1 MHLRSST
8 GIDKH
13 CLAGPLGVPLFWCPQ
28 ERCPLFSV
36 PNQRLAIR
44 RRPSPACMTLLP
56 AQTAWLVPLY
66 PLVASLLSL
75 LWSPG
80 LISRTGPRP
89 CGYLNLTLVSVAFV
103 HSAAALMALH
113 SNSAA
118 GAAALYKPLTF
129 GWTWL
134 DTAGLRVG
142 FDGLITEPALIAMT
156 VITGLH
162 VLVQIYAIG
171 YLEMDWGWPRFFG
184 SLSFFEAGLC
194 ALVLTDS
201 LFFSYVI
208 LELLTLGTYLI
219 VGTWY
224 NQPLVVKG
232 ARDAFLTKRIG
243 DLILLAGVIALL
255 PITGTWNFHGLQAW
269 AADQVNNGNPLP
281 QILPLI
287 LLALI
292 AGPMG
297 KCAQIPLHL
306 WLDEAMESPL
316 PSTVLRNS
324 VVVVGGAWVLLRLEP
339 LIELSPLVQTV
350 LVIVGGTTALVAS
363 LIALAQIDIKRALS
377 FLVSS
382 WLGLLFV
389 AVGLGGISVADHL
402 MLVYPL
408 PMALMLMVIGAIV
421 ITNVTQDLTQLG
433 GLWSKRP
440 LMGLA
445 FLTGAAGLMAL
456 PPFGGFAALSELME
470 LTAESSHPLLL
481 GVLVL
486 FTNALISAGLIRV
499 FGLIWGGRPSVFTT
513 RSPEVLWLMALPTFV
528 LMGLVL
534 HLPQLLVI
542 NGVFALSPL
551 PGWGPL
557 AVPLLISTL
566 VGGGLS
572 AVFYLRPHPLAHLPA
587 ALGGLQDWLAHD
599 MQTERFYH
607 RTVVGLVVGLAR
619 LSAWM
624 DERLVDGFSSATGS
638 VALQGARRLSF
649 TTSGRSQAYALT
661 VVLGVLLMAAWLL
674 TGF

>member
-1 MHLRSST
+1 
-8 GIDKH
+8 
-13 CLAGPLGVPLFWCPQ
+13 
-28 ERCPLFSV
+28 
-36 PNQRLAIR
+36 
-44 RRPSPACMTLLP
+44 MTLFF

-66 PLVASLLSL
+66 PLLASLLSL

-89 CGYLNLTLVSVAFV
+89 CGYLNLSLVSVAFV

-134 DTAGLRVG
+134 DTAGLKVG

-162 VLVQIYAIG
+162 VLVQIYSIG

-243 DLILLAGVIALL
+243 DLILLAGLIALL

-281 QILPLI
+281 QFLPLI

-445 FLTGAAGLMAL
+445 FLTGAAGLMGL
-456 PPFGGFAALSELME
+456 PPFGGFAALRELME
-470 LTAESSHPLLL
+470 LTAESSHPVLL
-481 GVLVL
+481 GCLVL

-513 RSPEVLWLMALPTFV
+513 RSAEVLWLMALPTFV

-534 HLPQLLVI
+534 HLPQLMVI

-572 AVFYLRPHPLAHLPA
+572 AAFYLRPHPLAHLPA

-607 RTVVGLVVGLAR
+607 RTVVWLVVALAR
-619 LSAWM
+619 LSAWS
-624 DERLVDGFSSATGS
+624 DDRLIEGFSGASGSA
-638 VALQGARRLSF
+638 ALEGARRLSF
-649 TTSGRSQAYALT
+649 TTSGRTQAYALT
-661 VVLGVLLMAAWLL
+661 LLLGVLLMAAWLL
-674 TGF
+674 ASAPSVPSELVRPFR

>member
-1 MHLRSST
+1 
-8 GIDKH
+8 
-13 CLAGPLGVPLFWCPQ
+13 
-28 ERCPLFSV
+28 
-36 PNQRLAIR
+36 
-44 RRPSPACMTLLP
+44 MTLLF

-89 CGYLNLTLVSVAFV
+89 CGYINLLMGTLAFV
-103 HSAAALMALH
+103 HSAVAMVALH
-113 SNSAA
+113 SNSNA
-118 GAAALYKPLTF
+118 GSSAIYRPLTF

-134 DTAGLRVG
+134 DTAGLRIG

-162 VLVQIYAIG
+162 VLVQIYSIA

-255 PITGTWNFHGLQAW
+255 PITGTWNFHRLQGW
-269 AADQVNNGNPLP
+269 AADMANNHIPLTP
-281 QILPLI
+281 SLTLI

-324 VVVVGGAWVLLRLEP
+324 VVVVGGIWVLLRLEP
-339 LIELSPLVQTV
+339 LISLSPLVQTV
-350 LVIVGGTTALVAS
+350 LVVVGGTSALVGS
-363 LIALAQIDIKRALS
+363 LIALAQIDVKRALS
-377 FLVSS
+377 FLVTS
-382 WLGLLFV
+382 WMGLLFM
-389 AVGLGGISVADHL
+389 AVGLGGINVADHL

-408 PMALMLMVIGAIV
+408 PMALMLMAVGAIV
-421 ITNVTQDLTQLG
+421 FTNVTQDMTQLG
-433 GLWSKRP
+433 GLWKKRP
-440 LMGLA
+440 LMGVA
-445 FLTGAAGLMAL
+445 FLTGAAGLIAL
-456 PPFGGFAALSELME
+456 PPFAGFAALREL
-470 LTAESSHPLLL
+470 LAVASGSTHPVLL
-481 GVLVL
+481 GGIVLI
-486 FTNALISAGLIRV
+486 TNALVSAGLIRV
-499 FGLIWGGRPSVFTT
+499 FGLIWGGQSTPFTT
-513 RSPEVLWLMALPTFV
+513 RSPEALWLLVLPTLV
-528 LMGLVL
+528 LMGMVL
-534 HLPQLLVI
+534 HLPQLLVR
-542 NGVFALSPL
+542 NGVYPL
-551 PGWGPL
+551 TPLAGWGPM
-557 AVPLLISTL
+557 AWPLIASTV

-572 AVFYLRPHPLAHLPA
+572 ALFYLRPHPLAHLPST
-587 ALGGLQDWLAHD
+587 LGGLQDWLAHD

-607 RTVVGLVVGLAR
+607 RTIVGLVVALAK
-619 LSAWM
+619 LSAWS
-624 DERLVDGFSSATGS
+624 DQQIVDGFTGTTGE
-638 VALQGARRLSF
+638 VALQGARRLSL

-661 VVLGVLLMAAWLL
+661 LLLGILLMAAWLFANPASTEL
-674 TGF
+674 LRPLR

>member
-1 MHLRSST
+1 
-8 GIDKH
+8 
-13 CLAGPLGVPLFWCPQ
+13 
-28 ERCPLFSV
+28 
-36 PNQRLAIR
+36 
-44 RRPSPACMTLLP
+44 MTLLF

-66 PLVASLLSL
+66 PLLASLLSL

-89 CGYLNLTLVSVAFV
+89 CGYLNLSLVSVAFV

-134 DTAGLRVG
+134 ETAGLKVG

-162 VLVQIYAIG
+162 VLVQIYSIG

-243 DLILLAGVIALL
+243 DLILLAGLIALL

-281 QILPLI
+281 QVLPLI

-363 LIALAQIDIKRALS
+363 LIALAQIDVKRALS

-456 PPFGGFAALSELME
+456 PPFGGFAALRELME
-470 LTAESSHPLLL
+470 LTAESSHPVLL
-481 GVLVL
+481 GCLVL

-513 RSPEVLWLMALPTFV
+513 RSAEVLWLMALPTFV

-534 HLPQLLVI
+534 HLPQLMVI

-572 AVFYLRPHPLAHLPA
+572 AAFYLRPHPLAHLPA

-607 RTVVGLVVGLAR
+607 RTVVWLVVALAR
-619 LSAWM
+619 LSAWS
-624 DERLVDGFSSATGS
+624 DDRLIEGFSGASGSA
-638 VALQGARRLSF
+638 ALEGARRLSF
-649 TTSGRSQAYALT
+649 TTSGRTQAYALT
-661 VVLGVLLMAAWLL
+661 LVLGVLLMAAWLL
-674 TGF
+674 ASAPSVPSELIRPFR

>member
-1 MHLRSST
+1 
-8 GIDKH
+8 
-13 CLAGPLGVPLFWCPQ
+13 
-28 ERCPLFSV
+28 
-36 PNQRLAIR
+36 
-44 RRPSPACMTLLP
+44 MTLLP

-103 HSAAALMALH
+103 HSASALMALH

-118 GAAALYKPLTF
+118 GAAALYKPITF

-363 LIALAQIDIKRALS
+363 LIALAQIDVKRALS

-534 HLPQLLVI
+534 HMPQLLVI

-599 MQTERFYH
+599 MQTESFYH

>member
-1 MHLRSST
+1 
-8 GIDKH
+8 
-13 CLAGPLGVPLFWCPQ
+13 
-28 ERCPLFSV
+28 
-36 PNQRLAIR
+36 
-44 RRPSPACMTLLP
+44 MTVAVL
-56 AQTAWLVPLY
+56 QTAWLIPLY
-66 PLVASLLSL
+66 PLLAAVGSLA
-75 LWSPG
+75 WSPG

-89 CGYLNLTLVSVAFV
+89 CGYLNLLMVSAAFV
-103 HSAAALMALH
+103 HSVLALTALH
-113 SNSAA
+113 SNVRA
-118 GAAALYKPLTF
+118 GAEALYRPVTF
-129 GWTWL
+129 SWTWL
-134 DTAGLRVG
+134 DTAGLHIG
-142 FDGLITEPALIAMT
+142 FDGLVTEPALVAMT

-162 VLVQIYAIG
+162 VLVQLYSIA

-208 LELLTLGTYLI
+208 LELLTFGTYLI

-224 NQPLVVKG
+224 NQSLVVKG

-243 DLILLAGVIALL
+243 DLILLAGLIALL
-255 PITGTWNFHGLQAW
+255 PVAGTWNFHGLQAW
-269 AADQVNNGNPLP
+269 AADLSNNGQPLP
-281 QILPLI
+281 AGFPLI

-350 LVIVGGTTALVAS
+350 LVVVGSTTALVAS
-363 LIALAQIDIKRALS
+363 LIALAQIDVKRALS

-389 AVGLGGISVADHL
+389 AVGLGGMSVADHL

-408 PMALMLMVIGAIV
+408 PMALMLMTIGAIV
-421 ITNVTQDLTQLG
+421 LTNVTQDLTQLG

-456 PPFGGFAALSELME
+456 PPFGGFAALRELLS
-470 LTAESSHPLLL
+470 LTAASSQPLLL
-481 GVLVL
+481 GGLVLV
-486 FTNALISAGLIRV
+486 TNALISAGLIRM
-499 FGLIWGGRPSVFTT
+499 FGLIWGGKPSAFTT

-542 NGVFALSPL
+542 NGVFPLSPL
-551 PGWGPL
+551 PGWGAGAL
-557 AVPLLISTL
+557 PLLLSTL

-572 AVFYLRPHPLAHLPA
+572 AVFYLRPHPMAHLPA
-587 ALGGLQDWLAHD
+587 MLGGLQDWLAHD

-607 RTVVGLVVGLAR
+607 RTVVGLVVALAKFSVWCDGR
-619 LSAWM
+619 LI
-624 DERLVDGFSSATGS
+624 DGFSGASGGA
-638 VALQGARRLSF
+638 ALAGARRLSL
-649 TTSGRSQAYALT
+649 TTSGRSQAYAFSL
-661 VVLGVLLMAAWLL
+661 VLGVLLMAAWLL
-674 TGF
+674 VAPPHLVRPLS

>member
-1 MHLRSST
+1 
-8 GIDKH
+8 
-13 CLAGPLGVPLFWCPQ
+13 
-28 ERCPLFSV
+28 
-36 PNQRLAIR
+36 
-44 RRPSPACMTLLP
+44 MTLFF

-66 PLVASLLSL
+66 PLLASLLSL

-113 SNSAA
+113 SNSGA
-118 GAAALYKPLTF
+118 GAAALYKPLAF

-134 DTAGLRVG
+134 ETAGLKVG

-162 VLVQIYAIG
+162 VLVQIYSIG

-243 DLILLAGVIALL
+243 DLILLAGLIALL

-269 AADQVNNGNPLP
+269 AADQINNGNPLP
-281 QILPLI
+281 QVLPLI

-363 LIALAQIDIKRALS
+363 LIALAQIDVKRALS

-408 PMALMLMVIGAIV
+408 PMALLLMVIGAIV

-456 PPFGGFAALSELME
+456 PPFGGFAALRELME
-470 LTAESSHPLLL
+470 LTAESSHPVLL
-481 GVLVL
+481 GCLVL

-513 RSPEVLWLMALPTFV
+513 RSAEVLWLMALPTFV

-534 HLPQLLVI
+534 HLPQLMVI

-607 RTVVGLVVGLAR
+607 RTVVWLVVALAR
-619 LSAWM
+619 LSAWS
-624 DERLVDGFSSATGS
+624 DDRLIEGFSGASGSA
-638 VALQGARRLSF
+638 ALEGARRLSF
-649 TTSGRSQAYALT
+649 TTSGRTQAYALT
-661 VVLGVLLMAAWLL
+661 LVLGVLLMAAWLL
-674 TGF
+674 ASAPSVPSELVRPFR

>member
-1 MHLRSST
+1 M
-8 GIDKH
+8 
-13 CLAGPLGVPLFWCPQ
+13 
-28 ERCPLFSV
+28 
-36 PNQRLAIR
+36 
-44 RRPSPACMTLLP
+44 SPHFAAMTLLP
-56 AQTAWLVPLY
+56 AQTAWLIPLY
-66 PLVASLLSL
+66 PLLASLLSL

-89 CGYLNLTLVSVAFV
+89 CGYMNLLLGSVAFI
-103 HSAAALMALH
+103 HSCAALISLH
-113 SNSAA
+113 SNSSA
-118 GAAALYKPLTF
+118 GSSAIYRPLTF

-134 DTAGLRVG
+134 QTAGLRIG

-194 ALVLTDS
+194 GLVLTDS

-255 PITGTWNFHGLQAW
+255 PMAGTWNFHGLQGW
-269 AADQVNNGNPLP
+269 AADLTNNGTPLP
-281 QILPLI
+281 PGFQLI

-316 PSTVLRNS
+316 PSTILRNA

-339 LIELSPLVQTV
+339 LLELSPYVQSV
-350 LVIVGGTTALVAS
+350 LVVVGGSTAVVAS
-363 LIALAQIDIKRALS
+363 LIALAQIDVKRALS

-382 WLGLLFV
+382 WMGLLFV
-389 AVGLGGISVADHL
+389 AVGLGDTAVADHL
-402 MLVYPL
+402 LLVYPL
-408 PMALMLMVIGAIV
+408 PMALLLMSIGTIV
-421 ITNVTQDLTQLG
+421 ISNVTQDLTQLG

-440 LMGLA
+440 IMGLA
-445 FLTGAAGLMAL
+445 FLACAGGLMAL
-456 PPFGGFAALSELME
+456 PPFASFAALRELLA
-470 LTAESSHPLLL
+470 LTAASGHPILL
-481 GVLVL
+481 GGVVLL
-486 FTNALISAGLIRV
+486 TNALISAGLIRI
-499 FGLIWGGRPSVFTT
+499 FGQIWGGRPTPFTI
-513 RSPEVLWLMALPTFV
+513 RSPEVLWLMVLPTTV
-528 LMGLVL
+528 LVGLVL
-534 HLPQLLVI
+534 HLPMLLVT
-542 NGVFALSPL
+542 NGVYSLTPL
-551 PGWGPL
+551 AGWGPL
-557 AVPLLISTL
+557 ALPLITSTL
-566 VGGGLS
+566 VGTSLS
-572 AVFYLRPHPLAHLPA
+572 AAFYLRPHGLARLPD
-587 ALGGLQDWLAHD
+587 ALGGLQEWLAHD

-607 RTVVGLVVGLAR
+607 RTVVALVLALAR
-619 LSAWM
+619 FGAWS
-624 DERLVDGFSSATGS
+624 DRTLVDGFSGGTGA
-638 VALQGARRLSF
+638 VAIEGARRLSL

-661 VVLGVLLMAAWLL
+661 LVLGVLVMAAWLIGANPL
-674 TGF
+674 SLLP

>member
-1 MHLRSST
+1 
-8 GIDKH
+8 
-13 CLAGPLGVPLFWCPQ
+13 
-28 ERCPLFSV
+28 
-36 PNQRLAIR
+36 
-44 RRPSPACMTLLP
+44 MTLLP

-66 PLVASLLSL
+66 PLVASLLAL

-363 LIALAQIDIKRALS
+363 LIALAQIDVKRALS

>member
-1 MHLRSST
+1 
-8 GIDKH
+8 
-13 CLAGPLGVPLFWCPQ
+13 
-28 ERCPLFSV
+28 
-36 PNQRLAIR
+36 
-44 RRPSPACMTLLP
+44 MTLLF

-80 LISRTGPRP
+80 VISRTGPRP
-89 CGYLNLTLVSVAFV
+89 CGYVNLLMGTVAFL
-103 HSAAALMALH
+103 HSAMALVALH
-113 SNSAA
+113 SNSTA
-118 GAAALYKPLTF
+118 GSSAIYRPLTF

-134 DTAGLRVG
+134 DTAGLRIG
-142 FDGLITEPALIAMT
+142 FDGLITEPALVAMT

-162 VLVQIYAIG
+162 VLVQIYSIA

-255 PITGTWNFHGLQAW
+255 PITGTWNFHRLQGW
-269 AADQVNNGNPLP
+269 AADMANNHIPLSP
-281 QILPLI
+281 SLTLI

-324 VVVVGGAWVLLRLEP
+324 VVVVGGIWVLLRLEP
-339 LIELSPLVQTV
+339 LIALSPFVQSV
-350 LVIVGGTTALVAS
+350 LVVVGGTSALVGS
-363 LIALAQIDIKRALS
+363 LIALAQIDVKRALS
-377 FLVSS
+377 FLVTS
-382 WLGLLFV
+382 WLGLVFM
-389 AVGLGGISVADHL
+389 AVGLGGINVADHL
-402 MLVYPL
+402 ILVYPL
-408 PMALMLMVIGAIV
+408 PMALMLMAVGAIV
-421 ITNVTQDLTQLG
+421 FTNVTQDLTQLG
-433 GLWSKRP
+433 GLWKKRP

-445 FLTGAAGLMAL
+445 FLSGAAGFVAL
-456 PPFGGFAALSELME
+456 PPFAGFAALRELVAVA
-470 LTAESSHPLLL
+470 TSSSHPWLL
-481 GVLVL
+481 GAIVLI
-486 FTNALISAGLIRV
+486 TNALISAGLMRV
-499 FGLIWGGRPSVFTT
+499 FGLIWAGQPTPFTM
-513 RSPEVLWLMALPTFV
+513 RSPEALWLLVLPTMV
-528 LMGLVL
+528 LMGMVL
-534 HLPQLLVI
+534 HLPQLLVR
-542 NGVFALSPL
+542 NGVFPL
-551 PGWGPL
+551 TPLAGWGPM
-557 AVPLLISTL
+557 AWPLLASTL
-566 VGGGLS
+566 IGGGLS
-572 AVFYLRPHPLAHLPA
+572 ALFYLRPHPLAHLPST
-587 ALGGLQDWLAHD
+587 LGGLQDWLAHD

-607 RTVVGLVVGLAR
+607 RTIVGLVVALAK
-619 LSAWM
+619 LSAWS
-624 DERLVDGFSSATGS
+624 DQQIVDGFSGTTGE
-638 VALQGARRLSF
+638 VALQGAKRLSL

-661 VVLGVLLMAAWLL
+661 LLLGILLMAAWLL
-674 TGF
+674 ANPVSTDLLRPLR